1 MLKPNF
7 PLIHIIL
14 LFFLIEI
21 KKIVIFFQFIKV
33 ISFQSKGSNLTIKN
47 LRTLV
52 AIYKYGSFQSAAEA
66 MRLSQPAVSQQIKNL
81 EIMWGKTLFD
91 RSNRSPELNP
101 VGHAIV
107 IEAEKVINAYDG
119 ILSSSLRDDSVNGRI
134 VLGAVPTTLTGLMP
148 MATHILK
155 HRYPNLRVVIYP
167 AQSIRLITQIERGSI
182 DAGIIGKPDL
192 LPQSMIFLNIA
203 SEPMLLL
210 APSETTSDDPLQ
222 LLRELPF
229 IRFDREALFGR
240 QVEKW
245 LQKNRLKVNESM
257 ELDGLEA
264 ISSMVFANLGV
275 SIVPRSCVKTVN
287 PMPVRSLPLGV
298 NAPNRLLGLAHQI
311 NSPKS
316 DLIQQVKFALLE
328 AVEIGEF
335 NPQYSS

>member
-1 MLKPNF
+1 MNF
-7 PLIHIIL
+7 HHGVL
-14 LFFLIEI
+14 
-21 KKIVIFFQFIKV
+21 
-33 ISFQSKGSNLTIKN
+33 NLTIRN

-52 AIYKYGSFQSAAEA
+52 AIHKYGSFQSAAEA
-66 MRLSQPAVSQQIKNL
+66 MRLSQPAVSQQITNL
-81 EIMWGKTLFD
+81 ETMWGKKLFD

-101 VGHAIV
+101 VGQAIV
-107 IEAEKVINAYDG
+107 IEAEKVINAYDN
-119 ILSSSLRDDSVNGRI
+119 ILNSSLGDENINGRL
-134 VLGAVPTTLTGLMP
+134 VLGSVPTTLTGLMP
-148 MATHILK
+148 MATHLLK
-155 HRYPNLRVVIYP
+155 QRYPSLRVVIYP

-182 DAGIIGKPDL
+182 DAGVIGKPDL
-192 LPQSMIFLNIA
+192 LPRSMKFFDIA

-210 APSETTSDDPLQ
+210 APPETTCDDPLR

-240 QVEKW
+240 LVEKW
-245 LQKNRLKVNESM
+245 LQKNRIKVNESM

-287 PMPVRSLPLGV
+287 PMPIRSLPLGN
-298 NAPNRLLGLAHQI
+298 NAPDRLLGLACQI

-316 DLIQQVKFALLE
+316 DLIEQVRLALLE

-335 NPQYSS
+335 NPHRGK